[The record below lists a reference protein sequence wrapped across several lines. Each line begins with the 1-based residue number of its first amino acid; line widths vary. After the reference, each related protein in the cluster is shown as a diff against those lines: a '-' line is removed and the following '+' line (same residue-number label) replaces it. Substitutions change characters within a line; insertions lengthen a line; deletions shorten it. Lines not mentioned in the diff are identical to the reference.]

1 MDDNIEGRPDP
12 NEHLIRRPAATFFVC
27 APRQSVHDAGIID
40 GHLLNLTEAELF
52 HDQYFLARR
61 GEAFPIV
68 SLFKDGI
75 NAFTGSH

>member
-1 MDDNIEGRPDP
+1 
-12 NEHLIRRPAATFFVC
+12 
-27 APRQSVHDAGIID
+27 VHDAGIID
-40 GHLLNLTEAELF
+40 GHLLNLIEAELF
-52 HDQYFLARR
+52 HDQYFLARQ